1 MEKLEMWD
9 YICMGTMLLCLWMGT
24 YGLKMCRDANKEATS
39 LLDGTLT
46 FYLHSPPQAGGM
58 SERSAEIP

>member
-24 YGLKMCRDANKEATS
+24 YGLKMCRDANKEGFDEKS
-39 LLDGTLT
+39 LRNKIWGAGVAAVL
-46 FYLHSPPQAGGM
+46 YLIIRFVS
-58 SERSAEIP
+58 